1 VQTRAKR
8 RMLIATL
15 SIAVVCLLSIIL
27 WTRGRHELVL
37 QGTLQT
43 GPEQSAFFLDGDCSK
58 IPFWFNWPDQRDYD
72 LNTRWH
78 ALGEP
83 AALRV
88 KLLGRVSDVGKYGH
102 LGAYPREV
110 QLNQDDCGQSNTAL
124 RMAGR
129 PLRLRSLF
137 PSHHSHHHIGYS
149 DGYCRDRRSPEELE
163 LSSSSPWQNYGKCS
177 SGDEACGTGKRVPSA
192 G

>member
-1 VQTRAKR
+1 MSYFFFRLSLTLCDRGDLVQTRAKR

-15 SIAVVCLLSIIL
+15 SIAVVCLLFLIF
-27 WTRGRHELVL
+27 WARARHELVL

-58 IPFWFNWPDQRDYD
+58 IPFWFNWPDQRDYN
-72 LNTRWH
+72 LNTRWQT
-78 ALGEP
+78 LGEP

-110 QLNQDDCGQSNTAL
+110 QPTKMISVNPTLPCPWPG
-124 RMAGR
+124 
-129 PLRLRSLF
+129 
-137 PSHHSHHHIGYS
+137 
-149 DGYCRDRRSPEELE
+149 DR
-163 LSSSSPWQNYGKCS
+163 
-177 SGDEACGTGKRVPSA
+177 
-192 G
+192 